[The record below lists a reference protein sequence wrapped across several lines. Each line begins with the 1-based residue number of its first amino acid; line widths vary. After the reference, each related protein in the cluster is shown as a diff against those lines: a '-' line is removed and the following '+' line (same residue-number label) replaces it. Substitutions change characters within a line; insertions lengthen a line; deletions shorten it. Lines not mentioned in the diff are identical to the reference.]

1 MPSPEEIRALIEK
14 LQKQGLSP
22 DEIAETLSDMGIDP
36 SAFLSSPQQTTP
48 TAQPSGVIPA
58 ASQNAPQD
66 DDLFAPPKPPAPT
79 TPSPSP
85 KQAPAPSSDYDL
97 FSIKAQIVGAPAAPQ
112 PTEPPSEQ
120 DVPSAQTLA
129 SASAHP
135 AEPVAPGSVDE
146 TGQSVEPPIPTAPQV
161 EDVLSTMLGGTSAA
175 PAESQPITG
184 NNAALS
190 PATTETPNAPAPGMP
205 SAPPAAPA
213 EEFHATVTAP
223 PLVEDE
229 DRRLSEIHEKVH
241 EIHSAVASGSLAEE
255 IAEINDLL
263 HEVASD
269 VKELKAMYSAIQ
281 RILQQILETDRSL
294 LVNLYED
301 VRKKR

>member
-1 MPSPEEIRALIEK
+1 MPSSEEIRALIEK

-22 DEIAETLSDMGIDP
+22 DEIAETLSDMGVDP
-36 SAFLSSPQQTTP
+36 SAFLSSQQQSASTV
-48 TAQPSGVIPA
+48 QPSGEQPVTPQ
-58 ASQNAPQD
+58 SAPQD
-66 DDLFAPPKPPAPT
+66 DDLFAPLEPPVPT

-85 KQAPAPSSDYDL
+85 KQASASSGDDDL
-97 FSIKAQIVGAPAAPQ
+97 FSLKAQIVGAPSDQEP
-112 PTEPPSEQ
+112 PEPPSEQ
-120 DVPSAQTLA
+120 NISSAQTPT
-129 SASAHP
+129 SAPAPP
-135 AEPVAPGSVDE
+135 AEPVAQGGVDE
-146 TGQSVEPPIPTAPQV
+146 KGQSVEPPIPTAPQV
-161 EDVLSTMLGGTSAA
+161 EDVLSTMLGGTSTA
-175 PAESQPITG
+175 PAESQPTTG
-184 NNAALS
+184 NNAAPS
-190 PATTETPNAPAPGMP
+190 PATPETPNTPVQSMP
-205 SAPPAAPA
+205 SASPAAPA

-294 LVNLYED
+294 LVILYVD